1 MAKTIFK
8 ELVLVLLLCLAIILV
23 LGIGLYKYVPLT
35 KTVPA
40 EVAYKIPA
48 ETKSELAATEYIDE
62 SQVVMTYTVNASDLN
77 NYQRI
82 QDYKPGKANPFG
94 TYEPAVEA
102 NKEGTTTGNSNS
114 STSSNAESTSSS
126 SSSSS
131 NSSGSGVAS
140 GTNSNNSSSTTTSGG
155 TFFQDKGTK

>member
-1 MAKTIFK
+1 MVKNIFK
-8 ELVLVLLLCLAIILV
+8 ELILVLLLCLAIILV
-23 LGIGLYKYVPLT
+23 LGIGLYKYVPLA

-40 EVAYKIPA
+40 EVAYTTPA

-62 SQVVMTYTVNASDLN
+62 SQIVMTYTVNASDLN

-94 TYEPAVEA
+94 TYEQNVVTD
-102 NKEGTTTGNSNS
+102 KEGTTTGNSNS
-114 STSSNAESTSSS
+114 SASSNSNSASGSNNSSS
-126 SSSSS
+126 STTS
-131 NSSGSGVAS
+131 S
-140 GTNSNNSSSTTTSGG
+140 GTNSNDSSTTTSGG